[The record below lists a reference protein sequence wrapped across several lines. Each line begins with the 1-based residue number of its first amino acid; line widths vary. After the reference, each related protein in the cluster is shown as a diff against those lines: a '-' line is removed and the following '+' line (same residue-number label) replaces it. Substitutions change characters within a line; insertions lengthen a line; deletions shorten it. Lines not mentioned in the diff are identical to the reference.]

1 VAGLV
6 VITPSAGYVTMGSSI
21 VIGAIAGVVC
31 CLAIELKHK
40 LGYDDALDVV
50 VVHGVGGLVGGIL
63 TGVFATEKVNPAI
76 AEVLKAGR
84 GALMLNQ
91 FIAIGVTLAF
101 AGIGSYVLA
110 ILINKVTRLRSSE
123 SAEIKGLDHSYHGEY
138 GYAIPAVS
146 SAQAVTPVTVS
157 SIMMETVTME
167 PVAFEAGTFESVEV
181 VDEDSSDEELGDL
194 EPNAV
199 NMK

>member
-1 VAGLV
+1 
-6 VITPSAGYVTMGSSI
+6 
-21 VIGAIAGVVC
+21 
-31 CLAIELKHK
+31 

-50 VVHGVGGLVGGIL
+50 GVHGVGGLVGGIL

-167 PVAFEAGTFESVEV
+167 TVTMEPGTMEPGTMEPGTLETVAFEAGTFESVEV

>member
-1 VAGLV
+1 
-6 VITPSAGYVTMGSSI
+6 MGSSI

-50 VVHGVGGLVGGIL
+50 GVHGVGGLVGGVL

-84 GALMLNQ
+84 GVLMLNQ

-123 SAEIKGLDHSYHGEY
+123 YAEIKGLDHSYHGEY
-138 GYAIPAVS
+138 VYAIPAVT

-157 SIMMETVTME
+157 SFTMET
-167 PVAFEAGTFESVEV
+167 VAFEAGTFEAGTFDSVVV
-181 VDEDSSDEELGDL
+181 VDEDSSDEEWADH
-194 EPNAV
+194 EPDAV
-199 NMK
+199 DMK

>member
-1 VAGLV
+1 
-6 VITPSAGYVTMGSSI
+6 
-21 VIGAIAGVVC
+21 
-31 CLAIELKHK
+31 
-40 LGYDDALDVV
+40 
-50 VVHGVGGLVGGIL
+50 
-63 TGVFATEKVNPAI
+63 
-76 AEVLKAGR
+76 
-84 GALMLNQ
+84 MLNQ

-157 SIMMETVTME
+157 SIMMETV
-167 PVAFEAGTFESVEV
+167 AFESGTFESVEV

>member
-1 VAGLV
+1 
-6 VITPSAGYVTMGSSI
+6 MG
-21 VIGAIAGVVC
+21 
-31 CLAIELKHK
+31 
-40 LGYDDALDVV
+40 
-50 VVHGVGGLVGGIL
+50 VHGVGGLVGGIL

-76 AEVLKAGR
+76 TEVLKAGR

-167 PVAFEAGTFESVEV
+167 PGTLETVAFEAGRFESVEV
-181 VDEDSSDEELGDL
+181 VDEDSSDEEWADH

-199 NMK
+199 DMK